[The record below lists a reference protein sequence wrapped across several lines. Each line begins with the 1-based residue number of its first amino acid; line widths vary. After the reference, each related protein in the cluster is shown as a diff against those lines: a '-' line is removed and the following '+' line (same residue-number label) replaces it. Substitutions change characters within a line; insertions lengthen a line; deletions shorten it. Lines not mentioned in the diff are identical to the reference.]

1 MDALNVSFENILN
14 TKDAS
19 AEAFGDDVI
28 VYTIKNTEEQQPL
41 DASMPSI
48 RIDAVTFI
56 LCKYGDI
63 SFTVDYKNYRLTK
76 GMMLSLSKLHIL
88 DDIHMGKNF
97 EGYGLIFSEKFIMSI
112 VEEIQIIKKL
122 TTSSRTSPLLML
134 ENDNMQLIIDI
145 IGRITRGIKA
155 SDHICQKEL
164 IKNEVSNFILE
175 IANLSYKKRYKNEN
189 DAYKEDSKD
198 NIIQNFIMLILGH
211 CKEQHEVSFYA
222 KELCI
227 TPGHLS
233 RVLNAFCGKS
243 AMKWI
248 SDALISEAKILL
260 RKPGTNIQ
268 QISEELHFGEQ
279 SSFSK
284 FFKKHTGI
292 TPIEYRNK
300 IMEGQSI

>member
-1 MDALNVSFENILN
+1 MDTLNVSFENILDA
-14 TKDAS
+14 KDTS

-28 VYTIKNTEEQQPL
+28 VYRIKSTEEKQPL
-41 DASMPSI
+41 DNIPSI
-48 RIDAVTFI
+48 RINAVFFI
-56 LCKYGDI
+56 ICQYGDI
-63 SFTVDYKNYRLTK
+63 SFTVDYKDYHLTK
-76 GMMLSLSKLHIL
+76 GMILSLSTLHIL
-88 DDIHMGKNF
+88 DNIRIGKNF
-97 EGYGLIFSEKFIMSI
+97 EGYGLIISDKFVLSI
-112 VEEIQIIKKL
+112 VEKMQIIKKL
-122 TTSSRTSPLLML
+122 TTSIRTSPLLML
-134 ENDNMQLIIDI
+134 ENDKLKLITDI
-145 IGRITRGIKA
+145 IERIRRGIKA
-155 SDHICQKEL
+155 TDHILQKEL

-175 IANLSYKKRYKNEN
+175 IADITYKTILENKNEN
-189 DAYKEDSKD
+189 DTYKENSQDS
-198 NIIQNFIMLILGH
+198 IIQNFIMLIMGH

-233 RVLNAFCGKS
+233 RVLNTFSGKS

-260 RKPGTNIQ
+260 RNPDINIQ

-292 TPIEYRNK
+292 TPIEYRNNMLK
-300 IMEGQSI
+300 EK